1 MLQGYD
7 HLTSGSGASQGMPD
21 GCCHRRIGSEQAL
34 PKRRWDNPGPQP
46 GRCLCPRHGGAQTGC
61 SLGVGT
67 CLGVC
72 AQVWLS
78 ACAGDLRQW
87 AGLLVLRKTS
97 VSSGALGCSV
107 GIGLGE
113 LAT

>member
-1 MLQGYD
+1 M
-7 HLTSGSGASQGMPD
+7 
-21 GCCHRRIGSEQAL
+21 
-34 PKRRWDNPGPQP
+34 
-46 GRCLCPRHGGAQTGC
+46 
-61 SLGVGT
+61 
-67 CLGVC
+67 GVC